1 MIRYV
6 LQKIPTVK
14 FYLNITFLLRLQY
27 TWSINVAD
35 LAVIQV
41 GININRRK
49 LFTNNISTYFEVV
62 SWVLNLVKS
71 ILKSTAIMQGK
82 RTLYG

>member
-1 MIRYV
+1 
-6 LQKIPTVK
+6 
-14 FYLNITFLLRLQY
+14 
-27 TWSINVAD
+27 VAD

-71 ILKSTAIMQGK
+71 ILKSPAIMQGK
-82 RTLYG
+82 RCMASLCKTASNLLLNSLIALFGCRYTPPIVYF